1 MTLKKNRSNKFT
13 IGLCNTF
20 KDNTTLRTLFFEL
33 DREHMDD
40 YEEINNIFQ
49 DNKLDYF
56 VHKTGSGGFHF
67 LSPTMI
73 RKQRWKEIMSLLKPI
88 NPKCPMTTL
97 RIKPNKY
104 YNEENF
110 WYFSY
115 IEKHYDNLKH
125 NSLMM
130 CNYLNRIFKTKF
142 KGELLDEIKI
152 VNYPL
157 PFVKQENVWIS

>member
-20 KDNTTLRTLFFEL
+20 KGSKNLKTLFFEL
-33 DREHMDD
+33 DREHFEKYD
-40 YEEINNIFQ
+40 YVNRVYQNNG
-49 DNKLDYF
+49 LDYF

-67 LSPTMI
+67 ISPTMI
-73 RKQRWKEIMSLLKPI
+73 TKSRWKKIMIELKFI

-130 CNYLNRIFKTKF
+130 CNYLNRIFHTKF
-142 KGELLDEIKI
+142 EGEVLDEMII

-157 PFVKQENVWIS
+157 P